1 MEGHKHSG
9 LIITWRKTNLE
20 TIVWKFHLTT
30 WTNKTSNVSFF
41 LYRKN
46 KSIYISSSSSR
57 TNRIC
62 LDSITNNVSGLSFS
76 KPEKTSYDFN
86 APWHGNKISK
96 SIEKEK

>member
-41 LYRKN
+41 LTGKIN
-46 KSIYISSSSSR
+46 PYIFQAV
-57 TNRIC
+57 
-62 LDSITNNVSGLSFS
+62 LAGQ
-76 KPEKTSYDFN
+76 
-86 APWHGNKISK
+86 
-96 SIEKEK
+96 IEYA